1 MTSKVDF
8 IRIYIEQYMKREK
21 RRHSVKNYRLKTLLS
36 SHSITYSFLFPM
48 STVYNSYPQYI
59 LAI

>member
-21 RRHSVKNYRLKTLLS
+21 RRHSVKKLS
-36 SHSITYSFLFPM
+36 IKNTTKFSQFNLQYLVSYVYSI
-48 STVYNSYPQYI
+48 
-59 LAI
+59 

>member
-21 RRHSVKNYRLKTLLS
+21 RRYSVKNYRLKTLLS
-36 SHSITYSFLFPM
+36 SHSLTYSILFPM

>member
-21 RRHSVKNYRLKTLLS
+21 RRHSVKNYRLKTLS
-36 SHSITYSFLFPM
+36 SHSLTYSILFPM

>member
-36 SHSITYSFLFPM
+36 SHLQYLVSYVYSI
-48 STVYNSYPQYI
+48 
-59 LAI
+59 